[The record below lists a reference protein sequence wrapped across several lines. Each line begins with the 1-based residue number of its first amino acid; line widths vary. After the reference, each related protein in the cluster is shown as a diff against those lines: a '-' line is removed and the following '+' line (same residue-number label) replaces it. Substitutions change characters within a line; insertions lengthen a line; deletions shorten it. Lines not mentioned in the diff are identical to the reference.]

1 MKLPVPGDNLERSW
15 ARGCPA
21 RWSCSSLAST
31 DVGLRPIA
39 GYALS
44 SDG

>member
-1 MKLPVPGDNLERSW
+1 MKLPVPGDNRERSW

-31 DVGLRPIA
+31 DVGLPFSPVMPSA
-39 GYALS
+39 PMA
-44 SDG
+44 